1 MRWNLIF
8 LPLLDTS
15 SAKSIPFEVMVTL
28 DLKEICQMKTQNEN
42 QAPEFRFLG
51 TTWRK
56 ETEND
61 SSHVA
66 LTTTYAPMQSVL
78 THSAGPKG
86 RHIRDLVCMREGVST
101 VELETFFIGDIDF
114 PGCPFCL

>member
-51 TTWRK
+51 T
-56 ETEND
+56 
-61 SSHVA
+61 A
-66 LTTTYAPMQSVL
+66 
-78 THSAGPKG
+78 
-86 RHIRDLVCMREGVST
+86 
-101 VELETFFIGDIDF
+101 
-114 PGCPFCL
+114 